1 MKGPSPNHW
10 TARAFP
16 IRFTLQK
23 DHVSLLIAN
32 DIQLPERIILK
43 ELRVFPIV
51 INCLASRALEDEVF
65 PELTLEV
72 EVECGSAVALS

>member
-32 DIQLPERIILK
+32 DTERIILK
-43 ELRVFPIV
+43 ELGVFPIV